1 MARGTFTTTPKR
13 VEEQFAAVNDLRLQ
27 ASLAALSDRYSEAV
41 RNLIYA
47 TYNDNELASI
57 YRGIRNA
64 AVFQKG
70 GRSKV
75 HRKIVEF
82 PNPYVADFVDTVM
95 TSLHGPGWM
104 QDKRNFRHELIRQW
118 WVVDK
123 L

>member
-1 MARGTFTTTPKR
+1 MARGAFHTKPIP
-13 VEEQFAAVNDLRLQ
+13 VEEQFAAVNDLKLQ

-47 TYNDNELASI
+47 TYNDNELARI
-57 YRGIRNA
+57 YRGMRNA

-95 TSLHGPGWM
+95 SSLYGPDWM
-104 QDKRNFRHELIRQW
+104 QNKRHFRHELIRPW
-118 WVVDK
+118 WVVAK